1 VLKGVS
7 IGAEPPGGEALGTAL
22 SESPIGTRATTP
34 EGEPEEHDLEPSW
47 TQGLPFSFS
56 TYRARLIFEAL
67 QSAQN
72 EESYRLRILDN
83 FAIAGIDARAPY
95 LQGKLPSA
103 RVLYRLGIVYRTIR
117 LEGVP
122 VKEPRRKGKLLES
135 GETLMPGESVEHEG
149 QRWTVDTVNR
159 LARPTE
165 YTISR
170 AEQVPEP
177 DA

>member
-1 VLKGVS
+1 MRD
-7 IGAEPPGGEALGTAL
+7 A
-22 SESPIGTRATTP
+22 
-34 EGEPEEHDLEPSW
+34 
-47 TQGLPFSFS
+47 
-56 TYRARLIFEAL
+56 
-67 QSAQN
+67 
-72 EESYRLRILDN
+72 ESYRRRILDN

-117 LEGVP
+117 LTGVA
-122 VKEPRRKGKLLES
+122 VEEPRRKGKILEP
-135 GETLMPGESVEHEG
+135 GETLMTGENLEYRG
-149 QRWTVDTVNR
+149 QLWTVDTVNR